1 MAKSILVVDNN
12 PILRRTLRHILTG
25 NHLNVCGEA
34 VDGCDAIMKAHEL
47 HPDLV
52 VLDLAMPGLDGIQTA
67 KVLKRLMPDT
77 QLVLY
82 TVYGQDPFLERESR
96 GLGVDAVV
104 SKADGIK
111 NLIQTLETL
120 AGTA

>member
-12 PILRRTLRHILTG
+12 PILRRTLRHILVG

-34 VDGCDAIMKAHEL
+34 VDGCDAIVKAHEL

-52 VLDLAMPGLDGIQTA
+52 VLDLSMPGLDGLQTA
-67 KVLKRLMPDT
+67 KVLKRLMPEV

-82 TVYGQDPFLERESR
+82 SVYGQDPFLERESR
-96 GLGVDAVV
+96 ALGVDAVI
-104 SKADGIK
+104 SKADGMK
-111 NLIQTLETL
+111 SLIHALESL
-120 AGTA
+120 GGTA